1 MFKLRQEHATKRN
14 AFCQQACIFSEQ
26 HCAKK
31 NISGSD
37 IYSGFVDLH
46 IGPCASYVLEVDQ
59 DEQIIRKTCIDF
71 TYPVCFLLIQIKDKE
86 TTMAFIF

>member
-26 HCAKK
+26 HFAKK

-37 IYSGFVDLH
+37 IYSGFVDLPT
-46 IGPCASYVLEVDQ
+46 GPVHLMSLRLTDMNRSQ
-59 DEQIIRKTCIDF
+59 
-71 TYPVCFLLIQIKDKE
+71 
-86 TTMAFIF
+86 